1 MEHPV
6 NANLFDLQ
14 IDQPSI
20 NYLTEAARWA
30 KFLSILG
37 FIFCG
42 LILIGG
48 VFYGTIFSSLMGS
61 MGTEAPVLSG
71 VFLSALYIVGSL
83 IAALIMFFPAL
94 YLFNFSTKM
103 RKALG
108 NNDQHILVESL
119 RNLKSYFKYYGII
132 TIICLSFYALIIL
145 AAVLGAIF
153 AHRS

>member
-1 MEHPV
+1 MEQSA

-20 NYLTEAARWA
+20 SYLTEAARWA

-42 LILIGG
+42 LVVIGG
-48 VFYGTIFSSLMGS
+48 VFYGTIFSSLIGS
-61 MGTEAPVLSG
+61 IGEAPVLSG
-71 VFLSALYIVGSL
+71 VFISALYIVGS
-83 IAALIMFFPAL
+83 IIVALVMFFPAL

-103 RKALG
+103 RRALG
-108 NNDQHILVESL
+108 NNDQPILVESL
-119 RNLKSYFKYYGII
+119 KNLKSYFKYYGII

-145 AAVLGAIF
+145 AAIMGAIF
-153 AHRS
+153 AHRP